1 MTVQISVASADRV
14 DAAAQLW
21 AEATAA
27 RDGDD
32 EIAPLD
38 LSRPLIR
45 SVLDGSPRSL
55 LIAADDGD
63 ELVGFAAI
71 EPWASESATAEI
83 RYVGVSPRAWG
94 AGVGRQLMA
103 AVPGLLAQVGFE
115 DAVLRV
121 YVDNTRAV
129 RLYESLGWRA
139 DGEPAAHP
147 RSGRAEQQY
156 RLAKKS
162 VAKKSVAK
170 KSVAKKAAKK
180 ATAKKAT
187 AKKAT
192 AKKATAKKAAT
203 RKR

>member
-1 MTVQISVASADRV
+1 MTVHISVTSADRV

-38 LSRPLIR
+38 LSRPLVR
-45 SVLDGSPRSL
+45 SVLDSSPRSL

-103 AVPGLLAQVGFE
+103 AVPELLAQEGFE
-115 DAVLRV
+115 DAVLKV

-139 DGEPAAHP
+139 DGEPATHP

-156 RLAKKS
+156 RLDVRRA
-162 VAKKSVAK
+162 
-170 KSVAKKAAKK
+170 
-180 ATAKKAT
+180 
-187 AKKAT
+187 
-192 AKKATAKKAAT
+192 
-203 RKR
+203 R

>member
-1 MTVQISVASADRV
+1 MTVHISVASADRV

-45 SVLDGSPRSL
+45 SVLDSSPRSL

-83 RYVGVSPRAWG
+83 RYVGVSPRAW
-94 AGVGRQLMA
+94 A
-103 AVPGLLAQVGFE
+103 PG
-115 DAVLRV
+115 
-121 YVDNTRAV
+121 
-129 RLYESLGWRA
+129 
-139 DGEPAAHP
+139 
-147 RSGRAEQQY
+147 SGD
-156 RLAKKS
+156 S
-162 VAKKSVAK
+162 
-170 KSVAKKAAKK
+170 
-180 ATAKKAT
+180 
-187 AKKAT
+187 
-192 AKKATAKKAAT
+192 
-203 RKR
+203 